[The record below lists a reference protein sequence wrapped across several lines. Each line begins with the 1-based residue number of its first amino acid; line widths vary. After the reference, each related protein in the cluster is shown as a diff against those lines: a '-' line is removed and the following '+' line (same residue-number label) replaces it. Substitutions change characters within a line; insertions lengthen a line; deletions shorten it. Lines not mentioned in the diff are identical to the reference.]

1 MCIRVRPLL
10 TPFED
15 EEVWGVDLNENK
27 IQSLNMN
34 LASSID
40 PMAMVMNQ
48 INSATANATSH
59 MPVNINAFIR
69 EKELRRRYQ
78 DAMQTQSF

>member
-15 EEVWGVDLNENK
+15 EVVWGVDLTENK

-48 INSATANATSH
+48 INTSNEKAN
-59 MPVNINAFIR
+59 VNINAFIR

-78 DAMQTQSF
+78 DAMQT